1 MPGMKTRRHHALLAL
16 LEEHVVES
24 QEQLQGLL
32 ASRGFDV
39 NQATLSRDLRA
50 LNVVKSP
57 RADGGSRY
65 RPGAVGTNRPADQAL
80 ALANLRAFL
89 KAMEPAGNIL
99 VCKTRVGCAQPL
111 GLALDQLKLEGIA
124 GTVAGDDT
132 LLTVV
137 REGYN
142 ARDIMATI
150 WSMTSGESS

>member
-1 MPGMKTRRHHALLAL
+1 M
-16 LEEHVVES
+16 ES

-39 NQATLSRDLRA
+39 NQATLSRDLRS
-50 LNVVKSP
+50 LGVVKAPRSGGGARYQRTDGDGGG
-57 RADGGSRY
+57 RAD
-65 RPGAVGTNRPADQAL
+65 NAL

-89 KAMEPAGNIL
+89 QGIEPSGNIL
-99 VCKTRVGCAQPL
+99 VCKTRVGCAQPV
-111 GLALDQLKLEGIA
+111 GLALDQLKFDGIA

-142 ARDIMATI
+142 PRDVMAAI
-150 WSMTSGESS
+150 WSTVSGESS